1 MARIA
6 RGVTRSAEEKR
17 ILKNIASSHT
27 ATFSEVLRAKII
39 LYCLQGIPL
48 SHIAKKLDVSLTMVD
63 R

>member
-6 RGVTRSAEEKR
+6 REVTCSAEEER
-17 ILKNIASSHT
+17 MLHNIASSRT

-39 LYCLQGIPL
+39 LYCLQGMPL
-48 SHIAKKLDVSLTMVD
+48 SHIAKTLNISLTMVT